1 MNLLHYIQGRRKG
14 KEAHRIEREAMQDA
28 FLREALEGFESVESD
43 HATAI
48 RRMQQQITDRSH
60 PKGRRILLRLSVAA
74 SVALVIGFGW
84 YFLLHET
91 PQTSVLSEAT
101 PTETPVNSMRKDKK
115 LAATEQALRQESKE
129 SAMQDRSQQR
139 AGSPSA
145 PPAAANSEMIVEE
158 MDISAVE
165 LMEMEEAGTEA
176 PVEPV
181 TPKPEEPFD
190 ELQKPT
196 PAVAEAL
203 QGKAKD
209 VLIREAS
216 SPKAARQIRGKVVDE
231 SGDPMPGVNIAVKN
245 RAAGV
250 VTDAEGGFALNVD
263 DHATLQASFIGYETQ
278 EIKVDTSQLLIA
290 MHEDA
295 RQLDEV
301 VVVGYGVQRKASVI
315 GSAVAVEESEPQTI
329 VPEPTIGRRAYRK
342 YLRESLI
349 APTDGE
355 CAGMKGKVR
364 IRFNIDSGGRPH
376 NLQVIRKLC
385 DSADREAM
393 RLITEGCDWT
403 QGNTEVTVTVDF

>member
-43 HATAI
+43 HAAAI
-48 RRMQQQITDRSH
+48 RRIQQQITDRSH
-60 PKGRRILLRLSVAA
+60 PKGRSIMLRLSVAA

-91 PQTSVLSEAT
+91 PQRSVLSEAT
-101 PTETPVNSMRKDKK
+101 PTETPVSSMRKDKN
-115 LAATEQALRQESKE
+115 LAATGQQESKE
-129 SAMQDRSQQR
+129 LKESTKQERSQQR
-139 AGSPSA
+139 EGSSPPS
-145 PPAAANSEMIVEE
+145 PTTAADLEMTIE
-158 MDISAVE
+158 DISEVE
-165 LMEMEEAGTEA
+165 LMEDVGTEV
-176 PVEPV
+176 PVEPI
-181 TPKPEEPFD
+181 TTKPEVSFN
-190 ELQKPT
+190 ELQKPAPT
-196 PAVAEAL
+196 VMEAL
-203 QGKAKD
+203 QGNEAD
-209 VLIREAS
+209 VRARGTD
-216 SPKAARQIRGKVVDE
+216 SPKAARQVRGRVVDE

-250 VTDAEGGFALNVD
+250 VTDAEGEFALNID

-278 EIKVDTSQLLIA
+278 EIKADTSQLLIA

-301 VVVGYGVQRKASVI
+301 VVVAFGVQRKSSVI
-315 GSAVAVEESEPQTI
+315 GSAVAVEESEPRTI
-329 VPEPTIGRRAYRK
+329 GPEPTIGRRAYRK

-355 CAGMKGKVR
+355 CAGVKGKVR
-364 IRFNIDSGGRPH
+364 IRFHIDSRGRPY
-376 NLQVIRKLC
+376 NLQVTRKLC
-385 DSADREAM
+385 DTADREAM

-403 QGNTEVTVTVDF
+403 QGNTEVTVTVEFKNP